1 MTIERPMFQPRAESV
16 DSFSNRPATRQPEAA
31 KRTSE
36 SRKPFGG
43 LSRRGM
49 IAGLAVLPAALPAAA
64 AAMAPQGFEC
74 LVDEPALEAE
84 DPAFA
89 LIRAKR
95 LADVKHRGAIDAQ
108 AVAERVHGVRSDATR
123 EAAELSEAACVAA
136 NDAAWDLVMTLPT
149 TLAGIA
155 AMLNF
160 ANQFEDEGEEWPD
173 TDAVGP
179 EGWHYQLRKTTADAL
194 EAIMMQG
201 AGGAA

>member
-1 MTIERPMFQPRAESV
+1 MTIERPMFPPRAESV
-16 DSFSNRPATRQPEAA
+16 DSFSHSPVTRQPETAE
-31 KRTSE
+31 RTSE
-36 SRKPFGG
+36 SRNPLGG

-64 AAMAPQGFEC
+64 AAMAPQAFER

-95 LADVKHRGAIDAQ
+95 LADVEHCRAIDAQ
-108 AVAERVHGVRSDATR
+108 AVAERVHGFRSDATR

-136 NDAAWDLVMTLPT
+136 NDAAWGLVMTLPT
-149 TLAGIA
+149 TLAGIV

-179 EGWHYQLRKTTADAL
+179 GGWHYQLRKAMADAI
-194 EAIMMQG
+194 ETIMRQA